1 MSSLRCGN
9 GHDPTSLISANN
21 KEGGTTIIVTHKCF
35 HSRHLLSVEDF
46 EDAYPSIDCL
56 DYSTP
61 TLIDNPFI
69 PN

>member
-21 KEGGTTIIVTHKCF
+21 TGSDTSIISLISTSTQGTYSLYK
-35 HSRHLLSVEDF
+35 DF
-46 EDAYPSIDCL
+46 EGAYPSIDCL

-61 TLIDNPFI
+61 TLIDNAFI